1 LSGSSPLKLCLK
13 REREINGVEAERE
26 RVEKLGRRKET
37 KSLNFIPNFHTKSV
51 AMSKPKAGTVSSDG
65 ESKETAPKKESRSKQ
80 QRVRWYGVKGIVGPT
95 SKR

>member
-1 LSGSSPLKLCLK
+1 MTQLTHLSDSSPLKLCLK

-37 KSLNFIPNFHTKSV
+37 KSLNFIPNFHTKRV

-65 ESKETAPKKESRSKQ
+65 ESKETAPKRAEASSR
-80 QRVRWYGVKGIVGPT
+80 G
-95 SKR
+95 